1 MGSNLSYY
9 KWFGKIVSIL
19 IDTFFILAVLSSLF
33 VLTSFVSSSLR
44 YLLFGSVFLVYI
56 LIIHFFKEKIQI
68 LIRNLI
74 EKLRSLSMRQMF
86 IIIVSV
92 SLITKI
98 IYSFLFSFDS
108 TQSGD
113 IGIYNEIAEQI
124 IATGELRSSAIS
136 HLFGMAAHMAL
147 MKAIGM
153 PLHIGMYIA
162 ILLGTLFNFFSVSK
176 IIGKEKSFLAA
187 MVFVLMP
194 STSLLSFCI
203 THEVLVY
210 LYLSAFMCMVTVFLR
225 ETEQGKEYLFAFLM
239 ILSIILTC
247 MVNPAGYVIYVILVL
262 LILLT
267 NVSKNKKIILAAVLI
282 LSIGGSKGIDKLI
295 DVDEHH
301 TTLNTYSILI
311 HGSYIGSMGE
321 QQDGL
326 PHLKMRE
333 YLTAHNLEFN
343 DENFEIA
350 ARAVLLDQ
358 YKYLL
363 THPADCLSE
372 SGISSGLF
380 ICTQKRIYILFTVE
394 HVEILDML
402 SHADKLNRDTK
413 LRPDGNSDT
422 SLCSSIHLRQ
432 DNSGDIRNGCKLFNL
447 LQSILSCGGINYYQ
461 SFKMRPGVFI
471 IKNIV
476 DLVKLVHEILLV
488 M

>member
-363 THPADCLSE
+363 THPVD
-372 SGISSGLF
+372 LF
-380 ICTQKRIYILFTVE
+380 RIIIHKIYIQWSGVHYPMELA
-394 HVEILDML
+394 HVYHAMNDVVYYGMLGINTLIYLIML
-402 SHADKLNRDTK
+402 S
-413 LRPDGNSDT
+413 
-422 SLCSSIHLRQ
+422 IHVVFKNEHQ
-432 DNSGDIRNGCKLFNL
+432 DDIH
-447 LQSILSCGGINYYQ
+447 ITNY
-461 SFKMRPGVFI
+461 
-471 IKNIV
+471 
-476 DLVKLVHEILLV
+476 KLVVLGVLGITMLSVVLNKYLLYITLYIYFLSLADSEFEV
-488 M
+488 KNEL

>member
-9 KWFGKIVSIL
+9 KWCGKIVSIL

-68 LIRNLI
+68 LIRDLI
-74 EKLRSLSMRQMF
+74 EKLRSLSMCQMF

-187 MVFVLMP
+187 MAFVLMP

-203 THEVLVY
+203 THEILVY

-225 ETEQGKEYLFAFLM
+225 ETEQGKEYLFGK
-239 ILSIILTC
+239 
-247 MVNPAGYVIYVILVL
+247 P
-262 LILLT
+262 
-267 NVSKNKKIILAAVLI
+267 
-282 LSIGGSKGIDKLI
+282 GGICNLCHSCSA
-295 DVDEHH
+295 
-301 TTLNTYSILI
+301 YS
-311 HGSYIGSMGE
+311 
-321 QQDGL
+321 
-326 PHLKMRE
+326 
-333 YLTAHNLEFN
+333 
-343 DENFEIA
+343 
-350 ARAVLLDQ
+350 
-358 YKYLL
+358 
-363 THPADCLSE
+363 
-372 SGISSGLF
+372 
-380 ICTQKRIYILFTVE
+380 
-394 HVEILDML
+394 
-402 SHADKLNRDTK
+402 ADK
-413 LRPDGNSDT
+413 
-422 SLCSSIHLRQ
+422 CQ
-432 DNSGDIRNGCKLFNL
+432 
-447 LQSILSCGGINYYQ
+447 Q
-461 SFKMRPGVFI
+461 
-471 IKNIV
+471 
-476 DLVKLVHEILLV
+476 E
-488 M
+488 